1 MGRRARR
8 PLDFRL
14 AASGTARESIS
25 LVLSHP
31 VGGSLSR
38 LPLGINA
45 ALSNPSGRAALPP
58 LPVGPSLMENN
69 TDLFPFDLE
78 PRP

>member
-14 AASGTARESIS
+14 VASGTARESIS

-58 LPVGPSLMENN
+58 LPVGPVPHGEQH
-69 TDLFPFDLE
+69 
-78 PRP
+78 